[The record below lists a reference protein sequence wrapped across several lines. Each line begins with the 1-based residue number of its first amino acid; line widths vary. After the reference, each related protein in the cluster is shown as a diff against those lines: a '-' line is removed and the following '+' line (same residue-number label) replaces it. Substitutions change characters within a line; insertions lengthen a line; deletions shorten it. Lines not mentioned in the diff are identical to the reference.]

1 MKNQNQLTK
10 LTLLLSAL
18 LTLAAVSARA
28 DILPT
33 QSVEFSPVGIAMDQ
47 TARLNLLN
55 LGVPGGL
62 FVSWSVIDASGNTVT
77 QSAVTLPLG
86 QIVSLDYKR
95 QLSPLRSEMRIRVDV
110 LGPSVPAGSLRTS
123 LEVFNNATGA
133 TSVFMGGAIP

>member
-1 MKNQNQLTK
+1 MKIRKALTK
-10 LTLLLSAL
+10 LALLFTAL
-18 LTLAAVSARA
+18 LTLGAISARA
-28 DILPT
+28 DILPN

-62 FVSWSVIDASGNTVT
+62 FVNWSVIDANGNTVT

-95 QLSPLRSEMRIRVDV
+95 QVGTLRAEMRIRVDI
-110 LGPSVPAGSLRTS
+110 LGPSIPAGSLRTS
-123 LEVFNNATGA
+123 LEVFSNATGA
-133 TSVFMGGAIP
+133 TSVFMGGAVP